1 MVHRRILVLALL
13 VAVAE
18 ARAEVG
24 LETPHI
30 TVNGTATVQVVPNE
44 MLWQLNVRN
53 VAPASEAAAEI
64 HGTIVGK
71 LMAFLKQS
79 QIPAE
84 TIQTSRMQLGENWT
98 FKMGD
103 RVQDGYAASTDV
115 QFKLTDF
122 TKYVPLWMG
131 LSAIQGVQIRD
142 VLLDRSDRVKYQN
155 EARTKAVLAARDKAR
170 ALAETIGSRLGEPLA
185 VEEDLSAADGYRVP
199 SAMTNANVVV
209 PQASPDSMDESP
221 LAPGTIPVRARVK
234 ASFRLLPK

>member
-1 MVHRRILVLALL
+1 MVRRSILALALL
-13 VAVAE
+13 VTVAE
-18 ARAEVG
+18 ARAEEG
-24 LETPHI
+24 LATPHI
-30 TVNGTATVQVVPNE
+30 TVNGTATLQVVPNQ

-53 VAPASEAAAEI
+53 VAPASEAAAEV
-64 HGTIVGK
+64 HGAIVGK

-84 TIQTSRMQLGENWT
+84 TIQTSRMQLGENWNYR
-98 FKMGD
+98 MGD
-103 RVQDGYAASTDV
+103 RIQDGYAASTDV

-142 VLLDRSDRVKYQN
+142 VLLDHSNRINYQN

-170 ALAETIGSRLGEPLA
+170 ALAQTIGAQLGAPLV
-185 VEEDLSAADGYRVP
+185 VEEDLSVTEGYRVP
-199 SAMTNANVVV
+199 PVLTNTNVVV
-209 PQASPDSMDESP
+209 PQASPDRMDESP

>member
-1 MVHRRILVLALL
+1 MVHRSILALALL
-13 VAVAE
+13 MAFAE
-18 ARAEVG
+18 ARAEEG

-30 TVNGTATVQVVPNE
+30 TVNGTATLQVVPNQ

-53 VAPASEAAAEI
+53 VAPASTAAAEI

-84 TIQTSRMQLGENWT
+84 TIQTSRMQLGENWNY
-98 FKMGD
+98 KMGE
-103 RVQDGYAASTDV
+103 RIQDGYAASTDV
-115 QFKLTDF
+115 QFKLADF
-122 TKYVPLWMG
+122 TKYVLLWMG

-142 VLLDRSDRVKYQN
+142 VLLDHSDRINYQN

-170 ALAETIGSRLGEPLA
+170 ALAETIGVQLGAPLLL
-185 VEEDLSAADGYRVP
+185 EEDLSVAEGYRVP
-199 SAMTNANVVV
+199 TSNIVVAQV
-209 PQASPDSMDESP
+209 SPDRMDESS

-234 ASFRLLPK
+234 ASFRILPK